1 LRCNPDALLFTACNS
16 ADLKGRP
23 FERDNVMTLLFYINA
38 VYL

>member
-1 LRCNPDALLFTACNS
+1 MMSEHGAHNTACNS

-23 FERDNVMTLLFYINA
+23 FERDNAMTLLYRDNA